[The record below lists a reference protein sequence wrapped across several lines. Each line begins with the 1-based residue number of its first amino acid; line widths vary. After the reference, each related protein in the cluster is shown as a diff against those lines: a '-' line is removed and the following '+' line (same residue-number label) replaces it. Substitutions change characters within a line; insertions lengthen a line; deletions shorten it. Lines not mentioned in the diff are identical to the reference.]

1 MKNKNLYIS
10 ITFLVLFIINTL
22 LVVYGKMTL
31 VDEEVHLTVISN
43 VSEFTSNLMHAI
55 TFLGSTFWMIGLCLV
70 LFIIFMVT
78 KHKKTAFSTAGI
90 LVVSTIFNNVVKYII
105 QRPRPEYITVK
116 ESTFSYPS
124 GHMMASVTLY
134 GFLVYLLLKAD
145 IKKTY
150 KVIFTTLLSIL
161 TILIGTSRIYLGAHF
176 FSDIFGGALLSLS
189 IIFFYVYLDEKRN
202 LRD

>member
-22 LVVYGKMTL
+22 LVILGKMTL
-31 VDEEVHLTVISN
+31 IDEEVHLMVISN
-43 VSEFTSNLMHAI
+43 VSEFTSNLMHVI
-55 TFLGSTFWMIGLCLV
+55 TFLGSTIWMVGLCLV
-70 LFIIFMVT
+70 LFIIFMIT
-78 KHKKTAFSTAGI
+78 KHKKTAYSTAGI
-90 LVVSTIFNNVVKYII
+90 LIISTIFNNVIKFII
-105 QRPRPEYITVK
+105 RRPRPEYITVK
-116 ESTFSYPS
+116 ESSFSYPS

-134 GFLVYLLLKAD
+134 GFLIYLLLKAN
-145 IKKTY
+145 IKKSY
-150 KVIFTTLLSIL
+150 KIIFIILLSIL

-189 IIFFYVYLDEKRN
+189 IIFFYVYLDEKRS

>member
-22 LVVYGKMTL
+22 LVILGKMTL
-31 VDEEVHLTVISN
+31 IDEEVHLMVISN

-55 TFLGSTFWMIGLCLV
+55 TFLGSTIWMVGLCLV
-70 LFIIFMVT
+70 LFIIFMIT
-78 KHKKTAFSTAGI
+78 KHKKTAYSTAGI
-90 LVVSTIFNNVVKYII
+90 LIISTIFNNVIKFII
-105 QRPRPEYITVK
+105 RRPRPEYITVK
-116 ESTFSYPS
+116 ESSFSYPS

-134 GFLVYLLLKAD
+134 GFLIYLLLKAN
-145 IKKTY
+145 IKKSY
-150 KVIFTTLLSIL
+150 KIIFIILLSIL

-189 IIFFYVYLDEKRN
+189 IIFFYVYLDEKRS